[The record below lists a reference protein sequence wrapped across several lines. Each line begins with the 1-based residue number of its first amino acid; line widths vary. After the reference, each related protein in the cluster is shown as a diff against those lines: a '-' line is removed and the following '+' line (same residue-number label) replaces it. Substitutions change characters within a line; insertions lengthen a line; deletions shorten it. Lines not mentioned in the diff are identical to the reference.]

1 MKYYVGIDIGGTNIK
16 YGLVTESGQIVTD
29 SHVKTANN
37 GESIFAEISKTVG
50 NYQKEYEVQAVGVS
64 APGIILDNGF
74 MVTGGA
80 IHDFYGINLKEE
92 LEIRLNLPV
101 AVENDA
107 NCAALAEK
115 WLGTGRDYHHLL
127 AVVVGTGIG
136 GGIIINDQL
145 FRGGHA
151 TAGEFGFMMV
161 EPIVN
166 NDSRMATLSLTG
178 SVGCGVVNKYA
189 EAANL
194 NESNYLNGEEIFAL
208 VNQGEALANQVVA
221 DFYDRLAIGI
231 FNMAVSFDPEIIL
244 IGGAISSNQGF
255 MAELTRRVHEL
266 KDQHRDMKTV
276 TLPDIQPCQFLNQA
290 GIIGATY
297 KALLAQEKVGNHGK

>member
-1 MKYYVGIDIGGTNIK
+1 MNYYVGIDIGGTNIK
-16 YGLVTESGQIVTD
+16 YGLVTATGEIIDD

-37 GESIFAEISKTVG
+37 GESIFNEISNIVKQYREQHKVI
-50 NYQKEYEVQAVGVS
+50 AVGVS

-74 MVTGGA
+74 MVTGGS
-80 IHDFYGINLKEE
+80 IQDFYGINLKEE
-92 LEIRLNLPV
+92 LEIRLDLPV
-101 AVENDA
+101 TVENDA
-107 NCAALAEK
+107 NCSALAEK
-115 WLGTGRDYHHLL
+115 WLGAGRDYHHLL

-208 VNQGEALANQVVA
+208 VNQGEDLANQVVA

-231 FNMAVSFDPEIIL
+231 FNMA
-244 IGGAISSNQGF
+244 
-255 MAELTRRVHEL
+255 
-266 KDQHRDMKTV
+266 
-276 TLPDIQPCQFLNQA
+276 
-290 GIIGATY
+290 
-297 KALLAQEKVGNHGK
+297 